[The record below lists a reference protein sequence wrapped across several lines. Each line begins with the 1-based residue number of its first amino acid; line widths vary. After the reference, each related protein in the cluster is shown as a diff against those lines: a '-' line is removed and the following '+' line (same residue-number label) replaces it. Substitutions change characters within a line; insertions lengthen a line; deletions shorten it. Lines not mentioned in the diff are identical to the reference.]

1 MPESE
6 EKPELPPKFKLQID
20 KSLLSKAD
28 VHAAQNAGASDIK
41 AVQALNKNIHSGSAG
56 GDQME
61 SLQLVAF
68 EDDGH
73 QRIIAERPKQKG
85 QMNLQDAS
93 QVFEYQPQKINNH
106 TFSAGLDY
114 EAAPDQRSVLEKLS
128 AFANAA
134 GARAANPEDWTKYVQ
149 SELDKMTG
157 VWEGLN
163 LEKEEVKSS
172 AVAGWNALQDGTVAK
187 FLAQPNA
194 INDPLFK
201 AAHDAL
207 SAMAHDPNAVNQK
220 LGALGILICNSSE
233 HYSSL
238 GDREKGQEIGKTMFA
253 MVNPELPKEA
263 IEPLE
268 AVSIEN
274 AAQFRAIP
282 DTTSPLRNVESR
294 AGSTA
299 PEIAKTANP
308 ALEDA
313 IEPQAG
319 NRGDWP
325 VLNERPSDDVVQQI
339 HENACAAAVGE
350 MVTNG
355 EQTQEVLLEQFKS
368 YYDPE
373 TLGKM
378 KYPTATLTWLRN
390 ELGQDWSFDFA
401 TIQDEKQKLY
411 DFLRKGKTWV
421 AELREQGKVSHI
433 VAVDGLNSQ
442 GQIMIRDPAKATR
455 YEMTEEVFRRYWN
468 GRSLQNVR
476 H

>member
-28 VHAAQNAGASDIK
+28 VQAAQNAGASDIK
-41 AVQALNKNIHSGSAG
+41 AVQGLNKNIHSGSAG

-68 EDDGH
+68 DDDGH

-85 QMNLQDAS
+85 QTNLQDGN
-93 QVFEYQPQKINNH
+93 QVFEYQPQKIDNH

-114 EAAPDQRSVLEKLS
+114 EAAPDQRSVLEKLT

-134 GARAANPEDWTKYVQ
+134 EARAADPENWTNYIQ

-172 AVAGWNALQDGTVAK
+172 AVAGWNALQDGTVAR

-194 INDPLFK
+194 INEPLFK

-220 LGALGILICNSSE
+220 LGALGILVRNASE

-238 GDREKGQEIGKTMFA
+238 GDREKGQEIGRTMFT

-268 AVSIEN
+268 AVGIKN
-274 AAQFRAIP
+274 AAQSRTIP
-282 DTTSPLRNVESR
+282 ETTSQLRNVESN
-294 AGSTA
+294 AGSAA
-299 PEIAKTANP
+299 PEIAKTANQ
-308 ALEDA
+308 ALKDA

-339 HENACAAAVGE
+339 HENACVAAVGE
-350 MVTNG
+350 MLTNG
-355 EQTQEVLLEQFKS
+355 SVKQQEFLEAFKK
-368 YYDPE
+368 YHAPHF
-373 TLGKM
+373 LAKM
-378 KYPTATLTWLRN
+378 PNPT
-390 ELGQDWSFDFA
+390 E
-401 TIQDEKQKLY
+401 I
-411 DFLRKGKTWV
+411 
-421 AELREQGKVSHI
+421 
-433 VAVDGLNSQ
+433 
-442 GQIMIRDPAKATR
+442 
-455 YEMTEEVFRRYWN
+455 
-468 GRSLQNVR
+468 GRAHV
-476 H
+476 